1 MKLFKGKSGTG
12 KDMQQLKIVEPL
24 ITVYDLEA
32 TPDDGNIYELFE
44 GELSVAKAPSLKHQ
58 ELITNFAAILK
69 TYLWQ
74 NPIGQVWVTPGVIF
88 DEYNSAIPDLV
99 FVAQNRI
106 SQIASGIH
114 IVGAPDLA
122 IEIMSPGTENIRR
135 DQIVK
140 RQTYA
145 RFGVKEYWIVEPL
158 VEIIEVTRLK
168 ENVLASVGVFRNAD
182 EIVSPLLPDLKF
194 TVKEVFRK

>member
-1 MKLFKGKSGTG
+1 
-12 KDMQQLKIVEPL
+12 MQQLRIVEPL

-32 TPDDGNIYELFE
+32 TPDDGKIYELFE

-58 ELITNFAAILK
+58 EIITNFAAILR

-74 NPIGQVWVTPGVIF
+74 NPIGRVWITPGVIF
-88 DEYNSAIPDLV
+88 DEYNSTIPDLV
-99 FVAQNRI
+99 FIAKDRI
-106 SQIASGIH
+106 DQIAAGIH

-122 IEIMSPGTENIRR
+122 IEIMSPGTENVRR

-158 VEIIEVTRLK
+158 VEVIEITRLQ
-168 ENVLASVGVFRNAD
+168 ENILALVGVYRNAD
-182 EIVSPLLPDLKF
+182 EISSPLLPDLKF
-194 TVKEVFRK
+194 SVKDVFRK